1 VGETADTA
9 TANRTV
15 GLSQGFERAKGMD
28 LDRVAAEIHRAI
40 DEHISIAV
48 SPKAFDPKAVQE
60 RLRRLLGAAA
70 NGGPYA
76 FSVGSRND
84 RHLVIAYAV
93 QKGTLMGPGAT
104 SVTVRVYAPR
114 EGRFAFVGATG
125 DDMDGYGSLNVA
137 ELHSPVSNDL
147 WLLIWGQMTGAN
159 GPNIR
164 MRIYAY
170 DRAKF
175 RPK

>member
-1 VGETADTA
+1 
-9 TANRTV
+9 
-15 GLSQGFERAKGMD
+15 MD

-104 SVTVRVYAPR
+104 SVTVRAYASS